1 MVNRSI
7 VVNNDSVARDYG
19 HESTPKPKIISI
31 KEIGQQSNA
40 SFILVKS
47 SSSAPIFPVKSIS
60 KEEISQFADEINN
73 EEQVY
78 DQQIKQIRNEL
89 VIALEDYSLE
99 SETMSKAEEL
109 VCQIADKYSLRFL
122 GEVLTEIY
130 VGCYSQQNVI
140 SGICSS
146 LERFD
151 AEEVSPWGQSIVIGL
166 VNHKSDLVKER
177 VVSLIENWSDTSLLP
192 ALKSIEISSAWM
204 KEYINGVITYLE
216 EKRNV
221 LRKEA
226 F

>member
-1 MVNRSI
+1 MINKSI

-19 HESTPKPKIISI
+19 HGSTPEPKIISI
-31 KEIGQQSNA
+31 KEVVKHSNA
-40 SFILVKS
+40 SIISAKN
-47 SSSAPIFPVKSIS
+47 SSSAPTFPVRPIS
-60 KEEISQFADEINN
+60 KEEISQFADEISN

-78 DQQIKQIRNEL
+78 DQQIKQISNEL
-89 VIALEDYSLE
+89 VIVLEDYSLE

-109 VCQIADKYSLRFL
+109 ICQIADKYSLRFL
-122 GEVLTEIY
+122 GEILTGIY
-130 VGCYSQQNVI
+130 VSCYNQQNVI

-177 VVSLIENWSDTSLLP
+177 VASLIENWSDTSLLP
-192 ALKSIEISSAWM
+192 ALKNIDISSAWM

-216 EKRNV
+216 EKQCIT
-221 LRKEA
+221 
-226 F
+226 